1 MSLLVLWERFD
12 LKLDIKAGDAVW
24 IYGSGTF
31 AETIISQ
38 LENVG
43 IVILGVFDHLNL
55 GKQIN
60 SSRNSYIVKS
70 LSQAKI
76 APESRIILAVCNL
89 YGDLKTISSFIDPN
103 IRVTSPVEL
112 FQMFSQQGI
121 ESHNYWLTTDFELYS
136 RSRLEIQSFRE
147 ALGDDESKILFDD
160 ILDYREHGLI
170 LDMPSPRPLNEQYL
184 AKEYL
189 TPPKELRIIDLGACQ
204 GENLND
210 FLNAGHSFIDGFLFE
225 PDMRNMKVLR
235 NRLELLNLGTLECHP
250 LGAWSETRTLKFS
263 ASGNAAA
270 ALSGVGDISINVVA
284 LDDFIPFDY
293 SPNFVKMDI
302 EGAEMQALEGMT
314 SLIEN
319 HRPHLAISVY
329 HKPSDLWTIGNF
341 LRQRFPNFYN
351 FYLRMYGEQTFDTI
365 LYAVPLPRK

>member
-1 MSLLVLWERFD
+1 MLWESFD
-12 LKLDIKAGDAVW
+12 LKLNFEVDNTVW

-38 LENVG
+38 LENIG
-43 IVILGVFDHLNL
+43 FVILGVFDHLNL

-60 SSRNSYIVKS
+60 TSRNSYVVKS
-70 LSQAKI
+70 LSQVKI
-76 APESRIILAVCNL
+76 SPGSRIVLAVCNL
-89 YGDLKTISSFIDPN
+89 YGDLKRISSFFDPN

-112 FQMFSQQGI
+112 FQMFSEQGI
-121 ESHNYWLTTDFELYS
+121 ESHNYWLSTDFELFS
-136 RSRLEIQSFRE
+136 RSRLEIKSFKE
-147 ALGDDESKILFDD
+147 SLGDDESKKLFDQ
-160 ILDYREHGLI
+160 ILHYREHGQI
-170 LDMPSPRPLNEQYL
+170 LDMPIPRPLNEQYL

-210 FLNAGHSFIDGFLFE
+210 FLNAGHLFIDGFLFE
-225 PDMRNMKVLR
+225 PDIRNMNVLK
-235 NRLELLNLGTLECHP
+235 NRLQLLGLNSLECHP
-250 LGAWSETRTLKFS
+250 LGAWSETTTLKFS
-263 ASGNAAA
+263 ATGNAAA
-270 ALSGVGDISINVVA
+270 TLSGVGDASVNVVA
-284 LDDFIPFDY
+284 LDDFIPLDY

-314 SLIEN
+314 SLIEI

-341 LRQRFPNFYN
+341 LRQRFPSFYS